1 MRDYLETV
9 TRRVVVYDGGMGA
22 TLEQFD
28 LTQEDYGGLQGKCH
42 EALVLNRPDVIEG
55 VHASMLDAGA
65 EVVETDTF
73 QGSRLK
79 LEEWGL
85 ADYTVEVNTKAAE
98 IARRAAGEHRF
109 VAGSIGPTGY
119 LPASDDS
126 TLGQIRFGELVE
138 VFAEQAAGLVDGG
151 ADLIIIE
158 TAQDIL
164 EVKAAVFGARE
175 AFKSTGRTLPIH
187 TSVSLLPNGG
197 KMLLGTDISAV
208 LCTLEALRVDV
219 IGLNCSTGPEDMR
232 DAIRFLGEFCSVPV
246 ACIPNAGLPLQGPDG
261 ETIFPEQ
268 PGPLADALAEFVERY
283 GVGVVGGC
291 CGTTPEHIRAIVE
304 RVRPAGGDTARGA
317 NGDTAPRTT
326 AAGAALPT
334 RAAPPSAGGG
344 AKGSTTLPTRAVAP
358 RPAPRPPHL
367 SSMIAATPLVQEP
380 HPTMV
385 GERVNSQGSRKA
397 KQLLLADDYDGL
409 VQIAEDQVTG
419 GAHVLDTC
427 VALTER
433 SDEDEQMRQVVKR
446 ISLTQPAPIQVDST
460 EPEVIETAL
469 EQIPGRAIVN
479 SVNLEAG
486 RDKLDRVVPLAL
498 AHGAALIAL
507 TIDEVGM
514 AKTAQRKV
522 EIAER
527 IRDLCCEE
535 HGLDPELL
543 IFDCLTFTL
552 TTGDEEWR
560 PSAVETIEGIR
571 RIKAEIPHVKT
582 SLGVSNVSFGVS
594 PGARAVLNSVFLH
607 HCVQAGLDLAMVN
620 PNHITPYSEISHEE
634 RKLADDLVFNR
645 SEDALQHFIEHFES
659 KGETEAQTTAN
670 PTEGMEPEEAL
681 HFHILRRRKEGVE
694 DWIDLSVEKIGAVPT
709 LNEVLLPAMKE
720 VGDKFGAG
728 ELILPFVLQSAEVMK
743 RAVAQLEKYLDKIE
757 GYTKGTVVLATV
769 FGDVHDIGKSLV
781 NTILTNNGYTVIDL
795 GKQVPIQTILDAAQ
809 EHEATAIGLSAL
821 LVSTSKQMP
830 ACIQELHAKGLQYP
844 VLIGGAAI
852 NRAFSFRALYPGGKD
867 STEPYAPG
875 VFYCKDAFEGLS
887 VMDQLIDEQAHTAL
901 LEKLRAGATAFREK
915 GEEPVEQGDLTD
927 SSVRSPARTDA
938 PVPTPPYWGV
948 REIPVDLN
956 AVYSHLDTHVLFKLH
971 WGGKGVKGEAWRELV
986 EENFRPRLE
995 RMWAEANG
1003 RLAGERPEEHANG
1016 RTGASSKDAEET
1028 QAHAPYLHPRALLG
1042 FFPCYAAG
1050 NDIVVLD
1057 PEDRATE
1064 LTRFVCPRQPKGDRI
1079 CLADFFRSGV
1089 KVEGEGAKAGAAG
1102 AAAAAGSSSYLPP
1115 AELDVIAVQAV
1126 TVGSEVTE
1134 LMAKLEAEGEF
1145 AEQLFVHGLGVQTA
1159 EGLAEWLHHEAR
1171 AMLSIPATQGR
1182 RYSWGYPAVPEQS
1195 EHLKVEKLLD
1205 LGQIGMKITDGYA
1218 PEPEQSTLA
1227 LVAHHPQAIYFG
1239 TRQGRLLPD
1248 GSPDDLIKG
1257 SYRDPSLAG
1266 FDGVRELADEDP
1278 PDGVVEGEDEPAL
1291 AG

>member
-1 MRDYLETV
+1 MARDYLQALREK
-9 TRRVVVYDGGMGA
+9 VVVYDGGMGA
-22 TLEQFD
+22 TLEQFE
-28 LTQEDYGGLQGKCH
+28 LTAEDYGGLAGKCH

-55 VHASMLDAGA
+55 VHTSMLEAGA
-65 EVVETDTF
+65 EVLETDTF
-73 QGSRLK
+73 QASRLK

-98 IARRAAGEHRF
+98 IARKAAGEHRF
-109 VAGSIGPTGY
+109 VAGSIGPTGF
-119 LPASDDS
+119 LPASEDP

-138 VFAEQAAGLVDGG
+138 IFAEQAGGLIDGG
-151 ADLIIIE
+151 ADLLIIE

-164 EVKAAVFGARE
+164 EVKAAVFGARA

-219 IGLNCSTGPEDMR
+219 IGLNCSTGPQDMR
-232 DAIRFLGEFCSVPV
+232 DAIRFLGEHCPVPV

-261 ETIFPEQ
+261 ETIFPEK
-268 PGPLADALAEFVERY
+268 PEPLAEALGEFVERY

-291 CGTTPEHIRAIVE
+291 CGTTPEHIKAIAE
-304 RVRPAGGDTARGA
+304 RVAGR
-317 NGDTAPRTT
+317 
-326 AAGAALPT
+326 
-334 RAAPPSAGGG
+334 S
-344 AKGSTTLPTRAVAP
+344 VAP

-367 SSMIAATPLVQEP
+367 SSMIAATALVQEP
-380 HPTMV
+380 RPTMV

-397 KQLLLADDYDGL
+397 KELLLADDYDGL
-409 VQIAEDQVTG
+409 VQIAEDQVAG
-419 GAHVLDTC
+419 GAHVLDLC

-433 SDEDEQMRQVVKR
+433 SDEDEQMRLLAKR
-446 ISLTQPAPIQVDST
+446 ISLTQEPPIQIDST
-460 EPEVIETAL
+460 EPEVIERAL

-486 RDKLDRVVPLAL
+486 RDKLDRVVPVAL

-527 IRDLCCEE
+527 IKGLCCDE
-535 HGLDPELL
+535 HGLDPQLL

-571 RIKAEIPHVKT
+571 RIKSEIPDVKT

-607 HCVQAGLDLAMVN
+607 HCVEAGLDLAMVN
-620 PNHITPYSEISHEE
+620 PNHITPYSEISDEE
-634 RKLADDLVFNR
+634 RELADDLVFNR
-645 SEDALQHFIEHFES
+645 REDALEQFIAHFES
-659 KGETEAQTTAN
+659 KGEQEAQTSAN

-694 DWIDLSVEKIGAVPT
+694 DWIDASVEKIGAVPT
-709 LNEVLLPAMKE
+709 LNTVLLPAMKE

-743 RAVAQLEKYLDKIE
+743 KAVARLELYLDKIE

-830 ACIQELHAKGLQYP
+830 ACIQELHSKGMQYP

-852 NRAFSFRALYPGGKD
+852 NRAFSYRALYPGGKE
-867 STEPYAPG
+867 SEEQYAPG

-887 VMDQLIDEQAHTAL
+887 VMDQLIDAGTHEAL
-901 LEKLRAGATAFREK
+901 LEKLRAGATTFREK
-915 GEEPVEQGDLTD
+915 GEEPVEKLNFADD
-927 SSVRSPARTDA
+927 SVRSNVTTHA
-938 PVPTPPYWGV
+938 PIPTPPWLGV
-948 REIPVDLN
+948 REVPVDMDE
-956 AVYSHLDTHVLFKLH
+956 VYSHLDTHVLFKLH
-971 WGGKGVKGEAWRELV
+971 WGGKGVKGDAWRELV
-986 EENFRPRLE
+986 DENFRPRLE
-995 RMWAEANG
+995 RMWAEQ
-1003 RLAGERPEEHANG
+1003 
-1016 RTGASSKDAEET
+1016 D
-1028 QAHAPYLHPRALLG
+1028 YLHPRALLG
-1042 FFPCYAAG
+1042 FFPCYTQG

-1057 PEDRATE
+1057 PRVADRDSGLDPADPAAE

-1079 CLADFFRSGV
+1079 CLADFYRPAVSAD
-1089 KVEGEGAKAGAAG
+1089 GEPSAQGG
-1102 AAAAAGSSSYLPP
+1102 PP

-1134 LMAKLEAEGEF
+1134 LMAKLEADGEF

-1159 EGLAEWLHHEAR
+1159 EGLAEWLHWKAR
-1171 AMLSIPATQGR
+1171 EMLAIPSTQGR
-1182 RYSWGYPAVPEQS
+1182 RYSWGYPAVPEQA

-1205 LGQIGMKITDGYA
+1205 LEQIGMTISDGYA
-1218 PEPEQSTLA
+1218 PIPEQSTLA

-1239 TRQGRLLPD
+1239 TRQGRLLPN
-1248 GSPDDLIKG
+1248 GSPDDVIKG
-1257 SYRDPSLAG
+1257 SYRDPSLSTFTGSATL
-1266 FDGVRELADEDP
+1266 EESDP
-1278 PDGVVEGEDEPAL
+1278 PDGAVEQEDEPVMV
-1291 AG
+1291 GESS

>member
-1 MRDYLETV
+1 MRNYLDAIA
-9 TRRVVVYDGGMGA
+9 RRVVVYDGGMGA

-28 LTQEDYGGLQGKCH
+28 LTPEDYGGLAGKCH

-73 QGSRLK
+73 QASRLK
-79 LEEWGL
+79 LDEWGL
-85 ADYTVEVNTKAAE
+85 ADHTVEINTKAAE
-98 IARRAAGEHRF
+98 IARRAAGESRF
-109 VAGSIGPTGY
+109 VAGSIGPTGF
-119 LPASDDS
+119 LPASDDP
-126 TLGQIRFGELVE
+126 TLGQIRFRELVE
-138 VFAEQAAGLVDGG
+138 VFAEQAAGLIDGG
-151 ADLIIIE
+151 ADLIIVE

-175 AFKSTGRTLPIH
+175 AFKTTGRTLPIH

-208 LCTLEALRVDV
+208 LCTLEALEVDV

-232 DAIRFLGEFCSVPV
+232 DAIRFLGEFCPVPV

-261 ETIFPEQ
+261 ETIFPER
-268 PGPLADALAEFVERY
+268 PEPLAEALAEFVERY

-304 RVRPAGGDTARGA
+304 RVGGREVGA
-317 NGDTAPRTT
+317 
-326 AAGAALPT
+326 
-334 RAAPPSAGGG
+334 
-344 AKGSTTLPTRAVAP
+344 
-358 RPAPRPPHL
+358 RPAPRAPHL

-380 HPTMV
+380 RPTMV

-397 KQLLLADDYDGL
+397 KELLLADDWDGL
-409 VQIAEDQVTG
+409 VQIAEDQVSG
-419 GAHVLDTC
+419 GAHVLDVC

-446 ISLTQPAPIQVDST
+446 ISLTQPSPIQIDST
-460 EPEVIETAL
+460 EPEVIATAL
-469 EQIPGRAIVN
+469 DQIPGRAIVN

-486 RDKLDRVVPLAL
+486 REKLDRVVPLAL

-522 EIAER
+522 QIAQR

-535 HGLDPELL
+535 HGMDPRLL

-607 HCVQAGLDLAMVN
+607 HCVDAGLDLAMVN
-620 PNHITPYSEISHEE
+620 PNHITPYSEISDGE
-634 RKLADDLVFNR
+634 RALADDLVFNR
-645 SEDALQHFIEHFES
+645 REDALERFIAHFES
-659 KGETEAQTTAN
+659 KGEEDGPQGAAD
-670 PTEGMEPEEAL
+670 PTEGMEPEQAL

-694 DWIDLSVEKIGAVPT
+694 AWIDASVQKIGAVPT

-781 NTILTNNGYTVIDL
+781 NTILTNNGYTVVDL

-830 ACIQELHAKGLQYP
+830 ACIQELHAKGLRYP

-852 NRAFSFRALYPGGKD
+852 NRAFSYRALYPGGKESD
-867 STEPYAPG
+867 EPYEPG
-875 VFYCKDAFEGLS
+875 VFYCKDAFEGLA
-887 VMDQLIDEQAHTAL
+887 VMDQLIDADAHDAL

-915 GEEPVEQGDLTD
+915 GEEPAEQGDLTD
-927 SSVRSPARTDA
+927 DSVRSPARADA
-938 PVPTPPYWGV
+938 PVPSPPFWGV
-948 REIPVDLN
+948 REIPVDMDE
-956 AVYSHLDTHVLFKLH
+956 VYSHLDTHVLFKLH
-971 WGGKGVKGEAWRELV
+971 WGGKGVKGEAWRALV
-986 EENFRPRLE
+986 DEDFRPRLE
-995 RMWAEANG
+995 RMWAEQ
-1003 RLAGERPEEHANG
+1003 
-1016 RTGASSKDAEET
+1016 D
-1028 QAHAPYLHPRALLG
+1028 YLHPRALLG
-1042 FFPCYAAG
+1042 FFPCYAQG
-1050 NDIVVLD
+1050 NEIVVLD
-1057 PEDRATE
+1057 PEDRTTE
-1064 LTRFVCPRQPKGDRI
+1064 LTRFTCPRQPKGDRI
-1079 CLADFFRSGV
+1079 CLADFFRPAEEV
-1089 KVEGEGAKAGAAG
+1089 ADAAG
-1102 AAAAAGSSSYLPP
+1102 GAGGTSSFRPP

-1126 TVGSEVTE
+1126 TVGAEVTE
-1134 LMAKLEAEGEF
+1134 LMAKLEADGEF

-1159 EGLAEWLHHEAR
+1159 EGLAEWLHAQAR
-1171 AMLSIPATQGR
+1171 QMLAIPAAQGR

-1195 EHLKVEKLLD
+1195 EHLKVERLLG
-1205 LGQIGMKITDGYA
+1205 LGDIGMRITDGYA

-1257 SYRDPSLAG
+1257 SARDPSLFARTPAAG
-1266 FDGVRELADEDP
+1266 
-1278 PDGVVEGEDEPAL
+1278 
-1291 AG
+1291 